1 MCLMSPYIHDKSSWT
16 YLIVNM
22 SNWPERKVNR
32 GLHYYGDMVYGI
44 YHCQLFHY
52 ILHHLANYLV
62 VLFWRNKYF
71 LIQALDKRL
80 FKRELIVMSHFY
92 WALFYVVH
100 FLYL

>member
-1 MCLMSPYIHDKSSWT
+1 MSPYIHDKSSWT

-22 SNWPERKVNR
+22 SNLPERKVNR

-44 YHCQLFHY
+44 YHCQLFLY

-71 LIQALDKRL
+71 LIRALDKRSEEHTSTS
-80 FKRELIVMSHFY
+80 ELQSRGHLVCR
-92 WALFYVVH
+92 L
-100 FLYL
+100 LLE